1 MSYAFGIFGLEY
13 VISKSDEDIK
23 KIIESK
29 NVAHYPFTD
38 LRLDTFTKAEINKV
52 YEIYKLVV
60 DCHLDSQTFMDHISF
75 KIRLQDTQPVKWKST
90 TYDDFN
96 TEHYEWSE
104 KVGSLTKSTYLRKY
118 DKDFKEWVEDTI
130 PVGVTDYYPRLLTSS
145 PEYNYESMTQ
155 NNCVR
160 TYVNNPRAVIF
171 SLRKDSPDSFE
182 KLTVEYAIRG
192 EYNSDDQTLTE
203 VTLRRVQTKYKSNQ
217 TPSNEWDEVLK
228 KLDDK
233 INLLCKQKIFTLP
246 EIEVMFPNKTKIDS
260 RLVMSDDGDVWW
272 DNRGV
277 RDLPSWNFTP
287 EFYAVNDD
295 DLPL

>member
-1 MSYAFGIFGLEY
+1 M
-13 VISKSDEDIK
+13 
-23 KIIESK
+23 
-29 NVAHYPFTD
+29 
-38 LRLDTFTKAEINKV
+38 
-52 YEIYKLVV
+52 
-60 DCHLDSQTFMDHISF
+60 
-75 KIRLQDTQPVKWKST
+75 
-90 TYDDFN
+90 
-96 TEHYEWSE
+96 
-104 KVGSLTKSTYLRKY
+104 
-118 DKDFKEWVEDTI
+118 
-130 PVGVTDYYPRLLTSS
+130 
-145 PEYNYESMTQ
+145 
-155 NNCVR
+155 
-160 TYVNNPRAVIF
+160 
-171 SLRKDSPDSFE
+171 
-182 KLTVEYAIRG
+182 
-192 EYNSDDQTLTE
+192 
-203 VTLRRVQTKYKSNQ
+203 TLRRVQTKYKSNQ